1 MSVMRNLIV
10 TAAVAAVLVLGS
22 CSMHKQRYKPT
33 LYGTDPSELAVLNRL
48 SVARPI
54 AIINGQ
60 EKDTPVLLGA
70 KGVNELHGSLRDL
83 TETIVM
89 NANRELTKRSIGT
102 DPGSPTALNIRVT
115 AAGSDSSL
123 LDVEATLEVEVVAGS
138 GMTKNIKV
146 TNKTPGSVPRA
157 FNGAASL
164 AVIEIFSDP
173 DILAYLSGP

>member
-1 MSVMRNLIV
+1 MRNLIV
-10 TAAVAAVLVLGS
+10 AAVAAALVLGG
-22 CSMHKQRYKPT
+22 CSTTKHRYVPT
-33 LYGTDPSELAVLNRL
+33 LYGTDPSELAALNRL
-48 SVARPI
+48 SVGQPI
-54 AIINGQ
+54 AVINAQ
-60 EKDTPVLLGA
+60 QTDTVVLLGA

-102 DPGSPTALNIRVT
+102 NPGSPTALNIRVT
-115 AAGSDSSL
+115 AFSSDSTV
-123 LDVEATLEVEVVAGS
+123 LDVEATLEIEVIARS

-173 DILAYLSGP
+173 DILAYLSGS